1 MQELPFEVRRMIIV
15 EGMSSL
21 KAWVFYRNI
30 TQVEIA
36 DKLGISQPAVSIM
49 LNRPRNRCSTLE
61 KMSKLLDVP
70 MELLTKP

>member
-1 MQELPFEVRRMIIV
+1 MSEIPFEVRRLIV
-15 EGMSSL
+15 VERMSSL
-21 KAWVFYRNI
+21 KAWVFYRDI

-36 DKLGISQPAVSIM
+36 DKLGMSQPAVSIM
-49 LNRPRNRCSTLE
+49 LNRTRNRCSTLE